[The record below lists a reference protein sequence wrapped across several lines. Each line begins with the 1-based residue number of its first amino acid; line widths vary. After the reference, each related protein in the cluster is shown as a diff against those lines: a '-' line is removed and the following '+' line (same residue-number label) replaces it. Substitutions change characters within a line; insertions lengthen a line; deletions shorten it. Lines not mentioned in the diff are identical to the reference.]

1 MRKRATDDRP
11 RRERGAV
18 GSKFTF
24 ETEASSPGLGET
36 GVVQL
41 GDRLK
46 TVREFLGETQKTMS
60 RRFRLGENT
69 WQSYELNGKLPKG
82 ETLSELAALGI
93 DMNWLLTGRGTM
105 RTASGRPD
113 SGDGDHPSPPPEAS
127 SCRPVLDLALL
138 SEAVTLVEQ
147 GLAEQ
152 GCRLSPRAKG
162 HLVAALYGL
171 TVESGGGSRPTGVS
185 PAAAAHLLWLALQM
199 EDGTQ
204 QAPSGGDG
212 AVRPP

>member
-1 MRKRATDDRP
+1 MRKRATDDWP
-11 RRERGAV
+11 RRKRGAV
-18 GSKFTF
+18 GSKFTV
-24 ETEASSPGLGET
+24 EMEASSPGLGET

-93 DMNWLLTGRGTM
+93 DMNWLLTGRGSM
-105 RTASGRPD
+105 RTAAGRPE
-113 SGDGDHPSPPPEAS
+113 SGDGALPLSQRKSGAS
-127 SCRPVLDLALL
+127 GSVLDLALL
-138 SEAVTLVEQ
+138 SEAVALVEQ
-147 GLAEQ
+147 GLTDR
-152 GCRLSPRAKG
+152 GRRLSPRAKG

-171 TVESGGGSRPTGVS
+171 AAEEGEGNSRPPGVS
-185 PAAAAHLLWLALQM
+185 PSAVAHLLWLALQM
-199 EDGTQ
+199 DEALQPLDGDGT
-204 QAPSGGDG
+204 
-212 AVRPP
+212 VRLP

>member
-1 MRKRATDDRP
+1 M
-11 RRERGAV
+11 
-18 GSKFTF
+18 
-24 ETEASSPGLGET
+24 
-36 GVVQL
+36 VQL

-113 SGDGDHPSPPPEAS
+113 SGDGNHPSPPPEAS

-204 QAPSGGDG
+204 QAPSGDG